1 MKKFFHEK
9 RFLLI
14 MLPMFLLLSC
24 ANKSSDQ
31 NANQVEMADEF
42 TENFNAAQLD
52 TLFDSITEF
61 EGGFA
66 VVRNP
71 SCGIIDTYGMI
82 NKKGEL
88 VLPCVYNCIFD
99 ISDGIAVVRKMSDDL
114 GVLKCGYANA
124 NGLITSVFY
133 DRAGPF
139 IDGMG
144 MVKQDGKRGFVNSEG
159 KEIIPCIYDEAR
171 SFADGLAPVK
181 KDGKWGYIN
190 KKGEIVLPFIYKG
203 AGPFEEGEALVTFD
217 NGSQGLINLK
227 GEVIVTF
234 DAAEIDD
241 ASISRFSNDPNEPII
256 AIKPGAE
263 DGGYN
268 DKYGLFNR
276 QGKLI
281 VPFIYDQVSDFFD
294 GLARVIKNNKIGY
307 INTKGEEVIPCIYDI
322 GFRFSEDLA
331 LVVKEGSMM
340 FINKEGEVVLSDINS
355 KYENDDRLFIPEF
368 SNGLALVMTKDG
380 KRGFIDKAGKE
391 VIPCVYDMIEFIN
404 PVGDGGIAQIQY
416 ADYFYEGIACV
427 KKDGKWG
434 YINTKGEEVI
444 PFKYEEAKLF
454 SEGLAPVKKDGIWG
468 YVDTKGNDTFK
479 GVNYEKILKKKY
491 GDNVAE

>member
-71 SCGIIDTYGMI
+71 SCGII

-88 VLPCVYNCIFD
+88 VLPCVYNWIFD
-99 ISDGIAVVRKMSDDL
+99 ISDGIAVVRKNRDDL
-114 GVLKCGYANA
+114 GVFKCGYANA
-124 NGLITSVFY
+124 NGLITSEFY
-133 DRAGPF
+133 DKAAPF
-139 IDGMG
+139 ADGMG
-144 MVKQDGKRGFVNSEG
+144 MVSQDGKKGFVNSEG
-159 KEIIPCIYDEAR
+159 KEIIPCIYYEAR
-171 SFADGLAPVK
+171 SFADGLASVK

-190 KKGEIVLPFIYKG
+190 KKGEIVLPFIYKN
-203 AGPFEEGEALVTFD
+203 AGTFEDGEASVTFD

-234 DAAEIDD
+234 DDAEIGD
-241 ASISRFSNDPNEPII
+241 AHIWDVSNETIL
-256 AIKPGAE
+256 AVKPGDVDV
-263 DGGYN
+263 DGVYDG
-268 DKYGLFNR
+268 KQGLFNR

-281 VPFIYDQVSDFFD
+281 VPFIYDDIHDFYD

-331 LVVKEGSMM
+331 LVVKEDSIM

-355 KYENDDRLFIPEF
+355 KYEINRWFIPEF

-380 KRGFIDKAGKE
+380 KCGFIDKAGKE
-391 VIPCVYDMIEFIN
+391 VIPCVYDKIEFIN

-416 ADYFYEGIACV
+416 ADYFSEGIACV

-444 PFKYEEAKLF
+444 PFEYEEAKLF

-468 YVDTKGNDTFK
+468 YVDMKGNDTFK